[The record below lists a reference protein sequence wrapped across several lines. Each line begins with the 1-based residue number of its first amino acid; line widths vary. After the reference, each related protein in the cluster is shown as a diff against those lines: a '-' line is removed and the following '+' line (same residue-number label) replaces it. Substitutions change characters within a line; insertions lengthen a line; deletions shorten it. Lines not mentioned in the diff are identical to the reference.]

1 MTERTLDSAITD
13 PTGKFLAGVPHSN
26 YQARL
31 TACAAHFSIS
41 ALVAALGTFPFVFW
55 LYPQPFLEAAGGLYL
70 IGLICLVDLV
80 MGPLLTF
87 VVYNKAKK
95 SLRMD
100 LAVIGILQ
108 LVALGYGIYA
118 LSTSRPVFLTYVV
131 DRFEVVTYADVDKE
145 EILKAPA
152 GFQAIGWGNPQMAY
166 AIMPT
171 KKDDRETVMF
181 SSINGVD
188 LKRFF
193 RFYEP
198 INRARQLIREKALP
212 IATLKKF
219 NDPIEVSE
227 KLAGLDLSAI
237 GFVPIQGIKKD
248 LVAIIDLGTGEL
260 VKTVKLKPW

>member
-1 MTERTLDSAITD
+1 MTEKTLNSEVALASSSLLPVTPKSGFGVRLKACAVHFLISAII
-13 PTGKFLAGVPHSN
+13 
-26 YQARL
+26 
-31 TACAAHFSIS
+31 AA
-41 ALVAALGTFPFVFW
+41 VGTFPFVFW
-55 LYPQPFLEAAGGLYL
+55 LYPHPFLEAAGGLYL
-70 IGLICLVDLV
+70 IGLICLVDLI

-87 VVYNKAKK
+87 VIFNKAKK

-100 LAVIGILQ
+100 LAIIGLLQ
-108 LVALGYGIYA
+108 LAALGYGIYA

-145 EILKAPA
+145 EILKAPV
-152 GFQAIGWGNPQMAY
+152 GLQAIGWGNPQMAY

-171 KKDDRETVMF
+171 KKDDQETVMF
-181 SSINGVD
+181 SSIKGVD

-198 INRARQLIREKALP
+198 FNRARQLIREKALP

-219 NDPIEVSE
+219 NDPAEVSE
-227 KLAGLDLSAI
+227 KLSGLDLSAI